1 MMTKNAGTGLMRK
14 KRRSRSLVTLH
25 DVAKLAGVSPMTVS
39 RFIDGSRTVRDS
51 ARVKAAIEQ
60 LGYSPDAAARSLA
73 SAAAVKIGL
82 LYGNPSATF
91 NSEFLIDLLE
101 NSRRIGCQLAIE
113 RCASPRNERVAA
125 NRLMQEGVDGV
136 ILPTPVCESQTL
148 LMQFEDARI
157 PVVAVGTGRD
167 NVRGLSLRI
176 DNFRAAQEMTR
187 YLLSLGHRDIG
198 FILGHP
204 RQIDTAQ
211 RYEGFVAALEAAGL
225 RAPSSRVR
233 QGQYTFRSGFN
244 AATQL
249 LAGHVKPT
257 AIFASND
264 DMAAGALAAAH
275 RLKLEVPGVLSIVGF
290 DDTPLASTVWPSLTT
305 IRQPIKKLTERALEL
320 LVEDIRRRRSGK
332 PPLQRQEVVNLSLV
346 KRKSAAR
353 IPR

>member
-1 MMTKNAGTGLMRK
+1 MMTKNPGTGSMRK

-51 ARVKAAIEQ
+51 ARVKAAIER

-73 SAAAVKIGL
+73 SAGAIKIGL

-91 NSEFLIDLLE
+91 SSEFLIDLLE
-101 NSRRIGCQLAIE
+101 NSRRIGCQLLIE
-113 RCASPRNERVAA
+113 RCASPRKERVAA

-136 ILPTPVCESQTL
+136 ILPTPVCDSRTL

-167 NVRGLSLRI
+167 DVRGMSLRI
-176 DNFRAAQEMTR
+176 DNFRAAQQMTR
-187 YLLSLGHRDIG
+187 HLLSLGHRDIG

-204 RQIDTAQ
+204 RQIDTVQ
-211 RYEGFVAALEAAGL
+211 RYAGFVAALEAAGL
-225 RAPSSRVR
+225 RAPPNRVK

-249 LAGHVKPT
+249 LAGHVRPT

-275 RLKLEVPGVLSIVGF
+275 RLKLEVPADLSIVGF
-290 DDTPLASTVWPSLTT
+290 DDTPLASTVWPGLTT

-320 LVEDIRRRRSGK
+320 LMEDIRRRRSGK
-332 PPLQRQEVVNLSLV
+332 PGLQRQEVVKLSLV